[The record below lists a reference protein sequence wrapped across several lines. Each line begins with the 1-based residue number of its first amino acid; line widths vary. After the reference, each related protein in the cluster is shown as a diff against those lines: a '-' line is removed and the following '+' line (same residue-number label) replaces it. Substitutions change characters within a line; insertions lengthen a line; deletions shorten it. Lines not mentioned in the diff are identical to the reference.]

1 MATFGSHYSL
11 GFGDPH
17 GDGLRVLAAGG
28 AVSFIDLAVLAQINK
43 GWQRQVNAWRATV
56 QSVSL
61 WDIEYDRFGLPDDAT
76 RFMYNERLHD
86 LCSAADVA
94 TPRRHHPRN
103 WCFGKTEK
111 TRRSRVPVGALGSA
125 DLAME
130 LILRFYSGLKGL
142 DIRDTWVSAETLL
155 RLPVS
160 CPLLRAIDARGSPAG
175 ELYDNYFTEEWASTL
190 DSDSEELFRWRGP
203 PVTWAK
209 PCGLASGVTR
219 QLQES
224 LPNLKIVA
232 GKIVFRVTEG
242 RLDEGGNQIHRDYR
256 LYMNQPLQRV
266 FDAYATRIG
275 VPADQLRFEHY
286 DEQCEWTIVKGDDTP
301 STIDMDPDIRDLLWA
316 RRLPLPPTPG
326 PHTMGDLFGES
337 SGDDD
342 PPEAAEVVAE

>member
-1 MATFGSHYSL
+1 MATFGSHHSL

-28 AVSFIDLAVLAQINK
+28 GVSFIDLAVLARINK

-61 WDIEYDRFGLPDDAT
+61 WDIEYDRFGLPVDAT
-76 RFMYNERLHD
+76 RFMYNERLHE

-103 WCFGKTEK
+103 WCFGETKKMPE
-111 TRRSRVPVGALGSA
+111 SRVPVGALCSA

-130 LILRFYSGLKGL
+130 LILRFYSGLKVL
-142 DIRDTWVSAETLL
+142 DMRDTWVSAETLL

-160 CPLLRAIDARGSPAG
+160 CPLLRVIDARGSPAG

-190 DSDSEELFRWRGP
+190 DPDSEELFRWRGS

-209 PCGLASGVTR
+209 PCGLASGVTT

-242 RLDEGGNQIHRDYR
+242 RVDEGGNQIHRAYR
-256 LYMNQPLQRV
+256 VYMNKPLQRV
-266 FDAYATRIG
+266 FDSYARSLG

-286 DEQCEWTIVKGDDTP
+286 DEQCEWRIVKGDDTP

-326 PHTMGDLFGES
+326 PNELIS
-337 SGDDD
+337 AA
-342 PPEAAEVVAE
+342 EAVEVVAE